1 MEHFPVN
8 SKHLKPLFSRKC
20 SIKTPSK
27 YKKKLICLDRD
38 FTFFEVNA
46 WVLWIYR
53 FYIQTVEETSS
64 MKSSWLPILSI
75 FVVFMAFQIKTTK
88 ADGYGHGGHG
98 HGGHKAQGT
107 ACIVKGSYCN
117 CHYCKCEKGHVHC
130 GGYGKGGYGKLNAA
144 YSADSK
150 NFMAKY
156 CNLNLVWG

>member
-1 MEHFPVN
+1 MEHFLVN
-8 SKHLKPLFSRKC
+8 LLL
-20 SIKTPSK
+20 SIKDLFFQEYAPLRHLLNT
-27 YKKKLICLDRD
+27 KKITRFDSD
-38 FTFFEVNA
+38 FTFKEVNA
-46 WVLWIYR
+46 WALWIYR

-130 GGYGKGGYGKLNAA
+130 GGYGKGGYGKLNA
-144 YSADSK
+144 SE
-150 NFMAKY
+150 
-156 CNLNLVWG
+156 CLVWN